1 MKQFKKEK
9 MSKTAIVVLSD
20 PKTGSE
26 EALGRVFNALGVAY
40 DAKTAG
46 EEVVILFQGTGSRWP
61 EELQKENNPVHALYE
76 AVKDKI
82 KGVSAGC
89 ANVFGAD
96 ASGHDLIS
104 ENQVPGTSGLPSFI
118 KLQNDGFSIITF

>member
-1 MKQFKKEK
+1 

-40 DAKTAG
+40 DCKTNE
-46 EEVVILFQGTGSRWP
+46 EEVVILFQGAGSRWP
-61 EELQKENNPVHALYE
+61 ETLQNENHPVHALYN

-82 KGVSAGC
+82 KGVSSGC
-89 ANVFGAD
+89 ADVFGAN
-96 ASGHDLIS
+96 ASGYDLVS
-104 ENQVPGTSGLPSFI
+104 ENQVPGTSGLPSLV
-118 KLQNDGFSIITF
+118 KLQKDGFEIITF